1 MNSITAFDVIGT
13 DVSLS
18 AVSAS
23 RGILAMQGI
32 GLSGVGAFGTH
43 VDNTLT
49 PILIDPQDK
58 PSADWHL
65 AAAPAV
71 VGAYAAETGNEP
83 VQLLAARLRNAHPAS
98 VIRTR
103 HRCRPR

>member
-1 MNSITAFDVIGT
+1 MNSITAFDVMGT
-13 DVSLS
+13 GASTS

-32 GLSGVGAFGTH
+32 GLSGVGGFGTH
-43 VDNTLT
+43 LDYAPT

-58 PSADWHL
+58 PSAGWHP

-71 VGAYAAETGNEP
+71 AGVFAETGNEP
-83 VQLLAARLRNAHPAS
+83 VPAARLRNAHPAS

-103 HRCRPR
+103 LRCRPR

>member
-1 MNSITAFDVIGT
+1 MNSITAFDVMGT
-13 DVSLS
+13 GTTMS
-18 AVSAS
+18 AVAAS

-32 GLSGVGAFGTH
+32 GLSGVGGFGTH
-43 VDNTLT
+43 LDYAPA

-58 PSADWHL
+58 PSVGWHP

-71 VGAYAAETGNEP
+71 AGAFAAEAGNEP
-83 VQLLAARLRNAHPAS
+83 VQAARLRNAHPAS

-103 HRCRPR
+103 LRCRPR